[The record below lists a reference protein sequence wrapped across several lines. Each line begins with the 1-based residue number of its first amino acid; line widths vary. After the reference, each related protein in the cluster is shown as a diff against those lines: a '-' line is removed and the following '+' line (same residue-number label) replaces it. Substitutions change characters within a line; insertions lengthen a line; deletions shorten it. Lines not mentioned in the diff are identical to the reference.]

1 MASSA
6 LIAFA
11 ASLSSFNAGDAS
23 VEVPLSEQELGKKLF
38 FDVILSNDY
47 TVSCSSCHKP
57 SLAFADSTRFSL
69 GIHGIPTKRN
79 APSVM
84 NLAGRLQL
92 FWDGRVSS
100 LEEQALKP
108 IESADEMNLPINEA
122 VARLNNHEDYSR
134 SFRKIYKAKASAELL
149 AKALAAYE
157 RTLETSNTPYDRFLD
172 GDEAAISE
180 SAARGR
186 LLFIGKANCANC
198 HAGDD
203 LTADRFKNIG
213 LYNGKD
219 LNDRGR
225 FDVTNDSAH
234 LGLFRIPG
242 LRNVAVTAPYMHN
255 GIFKTL
261 REVLEYYNRPDA
273 IVKGAL
279 HRDLSLSTPLN
290 LSDAELTDLEE
301 FLKTL
306 TDDAFIAHQK
316 QTINQNINTK

>member
-1 MASSA
+1 MKKILVAFVASSF
-6 LIAFA
+6 LIALA
-11 ASLSSFNAGDAS
+11 VSLSSFNTGDTS
-23 VEVPLSEQELGKKLF
+23 VEVPSSASELGKELF
-38 FDVILSNDY
+38 FNVILSKDY

-57 SLAFADSTRFSL
+57 SLAFADSTRFSS
-69 GIHGIPTKRN
+69 GIQGIPTKRN

-84 NLAGRLQL
+84 NLAGRLKL

-108 IESADEMNLPINEA
+108 IESVDEMNLPIAEA
-122 VARLNNHEDYSR
+122 VNRLNNDEEYSR
-134 SFRKIYKAKASAELL
+134 LFRKVFKTKPSAELL
-149 AKALAAYE
+149 AKALAAFE

-172 GDEAAISE
+172 GDENAINE

-203 LTADRFKNIG
+203 FTADRFKNIG
-213 LYNGKD
+213 LYDGKD

-273 IVKGAL
+273 IVNGAL

-290 LSDAELTDLEE
+290 LSNAELTDLEE

-316 QTINQNINTK
+316 